1 MSLKMKAEEAKVG
14 GYQILTLLLLSV
26 NLIIVAMSHVIGLFY
41 KYTPEFYCQ
50 ALQETAVGSSDAAST
65 SALLQGSSSGGEH
78 VTNRTYGCVPSC
90 PGGYLFTGT
99 RDNVRS
105 VAMEWQ
111 LVCEREYLTRTATEV
126 YYVGGLLGGLVA
138 GILADRIGRLPVLAM
153 CLYAQGTMAVALY
166 VIQEYQLFL
175 VFRGLQAFFVQ
186 GLESCTFILCME
198 LFPAKFR
205 TLIALV
211 VLSMRAFGMAVLAGL
226 SYAVADWRILQLVVS
241 VPTAVTVFYIW
252 LIPESPR
259 WLLAR
264 NKLTEAEMVLD
275 RIAHYNGL
283 ICGGSSSRA
292 SNSDESENKRRS
304 EKPQKPKRKTRATVA
319 ADADDNT
326 KSTDVEKSLEESEN
340 LLPADTEQA
349 AHGQK
354 RMIIFFTPF
363 MCSYTAHKRTSAEEK
378 NVEEMI
384 NMNREQK
391 SDLPPELSME
401 EIDNASLMVLASA
414 SNEKAREGTGPS
426 YLLVSREALSADKN
440 PKAKAGMLARNF
452 IKRFLDSKFIGPVCA
467 VQMGLWFCSSTAFHS
482 LVTLPNRLSAERHV
496 SLTLAA
502 GMEIVAFVVTF
513 LMVSSRFGRRRPL
526 CVLQI
531 LVGVA
536 VLAVALLL
544 ISITPDGPT
553 QKWLAYAKVAVVSV
567 GRFSN
572 IACFFILR
580 LVVIE
585 LFPTISRGTGLG
597 LCIAAEM
604 MGGLLLRYLSML
616 NTLLPELS
624 RFIIGLLCVSVGS
637 LSLLFP
643 ETRHEILP
651 DTAADARSLGKRNNE
666 ISDDPVV
673 LREKLFSEDWVDAG
687 NGIIVNFTDSK
698 SPELSVLEAI

>member
-1 MSLKMKAEEAKVG
+1 MSLKMKAEEVKVG

-41 KYTPEFYCQ
+41 KYTPKFYC
-50 ALQETAVGSSDAAST
+50 QETAVGSSDAASS
-65 SALLQGSSSGGEH
+65 SALLRGSSSGGEH
-78 VTNRTYGCVPSC
+78 VANRTYGCVPSC

-111 LVCEREYLTRTATEV
+111 LVCEREYLMRTATEV

-211 VLSMRAFGMAVLAGL
+211 VLSMRAFGMAMLAGL

-264 NKLTEAEMVLD
+264 KKLTEAEMVLD

-283 ICGGSSSRA
+283 ICGGSSRRA
-292 SNSDESENKRRS
+292 SNSDESEDKRR

-319 ADADDNT
+319 ADADGST
-326 KSTDVEKSLEESEN
+326 KSTDIEKSLEESEN
-340 LLPADTEQA
+340 LLPDTAQA
-349 AHGQK
+349 HA
-354 RMIIFFTPF
+354 
-363 MCSYTAHKRTSAEEK
+363 SAEEK

-401 EIDNASLMVLASA
+401 EINKASLMVVADERSA
-414 SNEKAREGTGPS
+414 SNEKARGGTGPS
-426 YLLVSREALSADKN
+426 YLLASREALSGDKN
-440 PKAKAGMLARNF
+440 PNAKAGMVARNF
-452 IKRFLDSKFIGPVCA
+452 IKRFLDSKFIGPICA

-526 CVLQI
+526 CVVQI

-536 VLAVALLL
+536 VLAVALL
-544 ISITPDGPT
+544 IVITPDGPT

-604 MGGLLLRYLSML
+604 MGGLLLRYISML

-624 RFIIGLLCVSVGS
+624 RFIIGLLCISMGS

-666 ISDDPVV
+666 SDDPVV

-698 SPELSVLEAI
+698 NPE